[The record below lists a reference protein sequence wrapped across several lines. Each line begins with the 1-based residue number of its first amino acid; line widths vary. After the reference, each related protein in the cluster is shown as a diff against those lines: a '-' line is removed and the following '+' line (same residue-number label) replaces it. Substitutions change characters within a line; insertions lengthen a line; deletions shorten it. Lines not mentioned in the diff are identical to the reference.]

1 MNRDGK
7 VRKYYFDASTNI
19 KIVYE
24 DENQFHK
31 LARSLKMYNM
41 VAYKD
46 FIFNLMHKLRTGEI
60 IGEKIEDN
68 IYKVHLISNKVF
80 EFVYGEIYFTYR
92 LEGNKAT
99 LITIE
104 PKDILFEGHR
114 KQLQTYKG
122 VPINSSKD
130 RFRVDMYYNMGLDK
144 EKNI

>member
-1 MNRDGK
+1 MNKDGK

-19 KIVYE
+19 KIAYE

-31 LARSLKMYNM
+31 LVKSLKMYNM

-46 FIFNLMHKLRTGEI
+46 FIFNLMHKLRAGEI

-114 KQLQTYKG
+114 KQLPTYKG
-122 VPINSSKD
+122 VPINSPKD
-130 RFRVDMYYNMGLDK
+130 RFRVDMYYNMGIDK
-144 EKNI
+144 EKNL